1 MRSNMYVFMGLDT
14 VGALKTPVR
23 PTLNDTRTPKIAHM
37 TDPIKVS
44 AYRFSEG
51 FDVRFLED
59 LYAGDTQMAEEIFLS
74 SLDQLE
80 ESITMADLHVIL
92 KDTESLRRVIHRM
105 KPVFGYMGLLFVQE
119 LVQHFEDRC
128 VPDRRME
135 ELENAWHYLRQIMC
149 DANRLARKECSRLN
163 EFNRQRA

>member
-1 MRSNMYVFMGLDT
+1 
-14 VGALKTPVR
+14 
-23 PTLNDTRTPKIAHM
+23 M
-37 TDPIKVS
+37 TNPIKVS
-44 AYRFSEG
+44 SFRFSEG

-59 LYAGDTQMAEEIFLS
+59 LYAGDTLMAEEVFMS

-119 LVQHFEDRC
+119 LVQQFEDRC
-128 VPDRRME
+128 DPGRRMD
-135 ELENAWHYLRQIMC
+135 ELENAWHYLRQIMS
-149 DANRLARKECSRLN
+149 DASRMARKEYTRLN
-163 EFNRQRA
+163 EFNRLRA

>member
-1 MRSNMYVFMGLDT
+1 MGLDT
-14 VGALKTPVR
+14 DGVMETPTR
-23 PTLNDTRTPKIAHM
+23 PTLNDTRTPKIAQM

-44 AYRFSEG
+44 AYRFSDG
-51 FDVRFLED
+51 FDVKFLDD
-59 LYAGDTQMAEEIFLS
+59 LYTGDTVMAEEVFIS

-119 LVQHFEDRC
+119 LVQQFEERC
-128 VPDRRME
+128 IPERRME
-135 ELENAWHYLRQIMC
+135 ELENAWHYLRQIMS
-149 DANRLARKECSRLN
+149 DAKRQATRECARLQEYNRL
-163 EFNRQRA
+163 RA